1 MAAAK
6 KHPDDRDTLVAENR
20 RARRDYTIDHTLE
33 CGIELQGAE
42 VKSLRARAVSFADA
56 YALVKGDEL
65 LLLGLKIDR
74 WKNASTHVELAP
86 DRTRRL
92 LVKKDEIDK
101 LKKQLQQ
108 RGLSIIP
115 LKIYFKG
122 PWAKVLLGI
131 GKGKTHEDRREDI
144 KRREA
149 NRDMERALRR
159 R

>member
-1 MAAAK
+1 MAAK
-6 KHPDDRDTLVAENR
+6 KHPDDKDTLVAENR
-20 RARRDYTIDHTLE
+20 RARHDYAIEDTIE
-33 CGIELQGAE
+33 CGIELVGSE

-56 YALVKGDEL
+56 YAIVKGDEL

-74 WKNASTHVELAP
+74 WKNQSTHVDIAP

-92 LVKKDEIDK
+92 LVKKDEIED
-101 LKKQLQQ
+101 LKKLVQQ
-108 RGLSIIP
+108 KGLSIIP

-122 PWAKVLLGI
+122 PWAKLLLGI

-149 NRDMERALRR
+149 HRDMERALRR

>member
-1 MAAAK
+1 MAAK
-6 KHPDDRDTLVAENR
+6 KPPDDTLVAENR
-20 RARRDYTIDHTLE
+20 RARHDYEIVDTLE

-42 VKSLRARAVSFADA
+42 VKSLRARAVAFADA

-65 LLLGLKIDR
+65 VLLGLKIDR

-101 LKKQLQQ
+101 LKKLVQQ
-108 RGLSIIP
+108 RGFSIIP

-122 PWAKVLLGI
+122 PWAKLLLGI
-131 GKGKTHEDRREDI
+131 GKGKTHEDKRETL
-144 KRREA
+144 KKREA
-149 NRDMERALRR
+149 DRDMERAMRR
-159 R
+159 G